1 MFILT
6 QVPNGGV
13 YSVINK
19 DKKKTVQCFEE
30 EDDAVRYIQQ
40 LEASSYEKKKKQI
53 KARNR
58 LKKREAAVDKLDKDP
73 QKRDSIISQAEKTVT
88 GKLNGERVSERRG
101 RRLFGARAVHGWHL

>member
-40 LEASSYEKKKKQI
+40 LEASSYEKK
-53 KARNR
+53 
-58 LKKREAAVDKLDKDP
+58 LEVMEVDDDIVAIN
-73 QKRDSIISQAEKTVT
+73 SNNHGYYYTVIT
-88 GKLNGERVSERRG
+88 PNDFVIPPPKE
-101 RRLFGARAVHGWHL
+101 